1 MLKTLKDS
9 HLIVKFKN
17 ITLLILL
24 IFSVSCQDLKKSDK
38 PEDLIPESKMIDV
51 LTELSLLHAARN
63 YNKQMLEETGVDMD
77 TYIYEKFDI
86 DSLQFERSNNWYSEQ
101 YSQYESIYDSVKNRL
116 QVMKNKLD
124 SLREIEVRIQ
134 DSIKNSRKESV
145 RLLDSLKMN
154 PENNAE
160 KIDSIQKQMDLLNKR
175 KDSLITPPVF
185 GEDDPV

>member
-101 YSQYESIYDSVKNRL
+101 YSQYESIYDSVKTRL

-134 DSIKNSRKESV
+134 DSIKNPRKESV
-145 RLLDSLKMN
+145 RLLDSLKLN
-154 PENNAE
+154 PEKNAE

-175 KDSLITPPVF
+175 KDSLKTPPFF